1 MRKKAKNENKHTIFN
16 MKVTTSS
23 NSLKEVPEVL
33 IYFIDFYFS
42 GVTTP
47 KDYEQMIDQLYTYMY
62 KKYPQDRKIIH
73 VNMPEVDSYKY
84 NWKSFSK
91 IAHRCSIEVYQLNEQ
106 QITYTE
112 WEQCMVN
119 EELKTVC
126 MQIND
131 IFMTYNQT
139 IKIPCKQSAKKK

>member
-1 MRKKAKNENKHTIFN
+1 

-33 IYFIDFYFS
+33 IYFIDFEFS
-42 GVTTP
+42 GTTTP
-47 KDYEQMIDQLYTYMY
+47 KDYEDMIDQLYKFMY

-84 NWKSFSK
+84 KWKSFSK
-91 IAHRCSIEVYQLNEQ
+91 IAHRCSIEVYQLNENKV
-106 QITYTE
+106 TYAE
-112 WEQCMVN
+112 WQKRMVN
-119 EELKTVC
+119 EELKTIC

-131 IFMTYNQT
+131 IFMKYNQT
-139 IKIPCKQSAKKK
+139 IHFPKKMFNPLNNIHPPSGI